1 MTTTGE
7 ITRGGL
13 GRVRSSIR
21 GRNGWWGDAGINPP
35 WYLSLCLA
43 AELTAAA
50 ALGTFFLL
58 QQQGLCL
65 GYCALDLD
73 LG

>member
-1 MTTTGE
+1 MTTAGE

-13 GRVRSSIR
+13 GRVCSSIR
-21 GRNGWWGDAGINPP
+21 GRNGWRGDAGINPP

-43 AELTAAA
+43 AKLTAAA

-58 QQQGLCL
+58 QQQDLCL